1 MGSRVSVAYSFT
13 TPPFSYQLT
22 NQKMSIDLYH
32 MDLSAPCRAVRLTAK
47 MVGVELN
54 LKELNLM
61 AGEQMTPEFIKINPQ
76 HNIPTIVDDGFSLN
90 ESRAICG
97 YLVQKYAKD
106 DTLYPKEA
114 KARAIVDQRLYFDMG
129 VFYQKF
135 GSVYYPVMFKGAT
148 KLDEQAVKEF
158 AVAVE
163 YLNTFLSES
172 KYAAG
177 DHLTIAD
184 IVLVASASTFEA
196 ADPNVFEKYP
206 KIKTWLET
214 CKNELVDYAE
224 ANQTGVDGFGQF
236 VQGALAKL
244 E

>member
-1 MGSRVSVAYSFT
+1 MGQSSVGCLFIYIT
-13 TPPFSYQLT
+13 TVQLE
-22 NQKMSIDLYH
+22 NQA
-32 MDLSAPCRAVRLTAK
+32 SAPCRSVRLTAK

-54 LKELNLM
+54 LKEFNLLV
-61 AGEQMTPEFIKINPQ
+61 GEHMTPEFIKINPQ
-76 HNIPTIVDDGFSLN
+76 HNVPTLVDDGFVMN

-114 KARAIVDQRLYFDMG
+114 NARAIVDQRLYFDVG
-129 VFYQKF
+129 VFYQRF
-135 GSVYYPVMFKGAT
+135 GNVYYPVILRGAT
-148 KLDEQAVKEF
+148 KLDEQAIKDF

-163 YLNTFLSES
+163 YLNAFLTES

-184 IVLVASASTFEA
+184 IVLVASASTCEA
-196 ADPNVFEKYP
+196 ADPKVFDKYP

-214 CKNELVDYAE
+214 CKNELVYYAE
-224 ANQTGVDGFGQF
+224 TNQNGADAFAKMYQD
-236 VQGALAKL
+236 ALAKL
-244 E
+244 G

>member
-1 MGSRVSVAYSFT
+1 M
-13 TPPFSYQLT
+13 
-22 NQKMSIDLYH
+22 DLYH
-32 MDLSAPCRAVRLTAK
+32 TDGSAPCRSVRLTAK

-54 LKELNLM
+54 LKELNLRM
-61 AGEQMTPEFIKINPQ
+61 GENMTPEFIKINPQ
-76 HNIPTIVDDGFSLN
+76 HNVPTLVDDGFVMN

-129 VFYQKF
+129 VFYQTF
-135 GSVYYPVMFKGAT
+135 GSVYYPVMFRGAT

-158 AVAVE
+158 AAAVE
-163 YLNTFLSES
+163 YLNNFLTAS

-196 ADPNVFEKYP
+196 TDPKVFEKYP

-214 CKNELVDYAE
+214 CKNELVGYAE
-224 ANQTGVDGFGQF
+224 ANQSGVDGFGKMAHA
-236 VQGALAKL
+236 ALAKL
-244 E
+244 G